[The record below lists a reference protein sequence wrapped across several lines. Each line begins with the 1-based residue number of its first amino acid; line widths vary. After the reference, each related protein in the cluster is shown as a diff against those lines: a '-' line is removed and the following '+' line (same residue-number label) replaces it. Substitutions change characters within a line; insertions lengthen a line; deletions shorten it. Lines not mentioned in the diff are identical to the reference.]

1 MNVDYE
7 IERSRATEPL
17 FFTAPHPEQ
26 MEPHQYQLA
35 GVEYAVARDHCLFG
49 DAPGLGKTAECIM
62 LGNAIEAKRT
72 LVVCPASLR
81 LNWEREIWAWSTIP
95 NVTTYPILKSKD
107 GVSHEHHYV
116 IISYSLLSNPS
127 ILNALMAVTWDHL
140 ILDEAHALKD
150 PHGNKRTQVLCAP
163 DLIPSVVGRITMA
176 SGTILPNQPIECY
189 NAIRLLDWSAID
201 EMSLHAFRQEFYTM
215 GEGFITVRGKS
226 QWSDKVRNVPRNLD
240 DLQRRLRSHV
250 MVRRLK
256 DQVLHELPPVQWN
269 LFPLA
274 LTAGIKRAL
283 KHPGWTEVEKLY
295 EMDEDMFD
303 GAAPIDGQIST
314 ARRELGEAAA
324 PAIADYIEDLLE
336 SGLGKVVVGAWH
348 HSVLDILRERLTK
361 HGLVYMDGSTSA
373 AKKQTAVD
381 EFQGNADIKLILGQ
395 LMPLGEGWTLT
406 AAQDCVIAEPDWVP
420 GKNEQFVD
428 RINRMGQEGDYTLAH
443 VPVVPNTL
451 SERILSRAI
460 GKAQNIYKALD
471 HQE

>member
-1 MNVDYE
+1 
-7 IERSRATEPL
+7 
-17 FFTAPHPEQ
+17 
-26 MEPHQYQLA
+26 
-35 GVEYAVARDHCLFG
+35 
-49 DAPGLGKTAECIM
+49 
-62 LGNAIEAKRT
+62 
-72 LVVCPASLR
+72 
-81 LNWEREIWAWSTIP
+81 
-95 NVTTYPILKSKD
+95 
-107 GVSHEHHYV
+107 
-116 IISYSLLSNPS
+116 
-127 ILNALMAVTWDHL
+127 
-140 ILDEAHALKD
+140 
-150 PHGNKRTQVLCAP
+150 
-163 DLIPSVVGRITMA
+163 
-176 SGTILPNQPIECY
+176 
-189 NAIRLLDWSAID
+189 
-201 EMSLHAFRQEFYTM
+201 
-215 GEGFITVRGKS
+215 
-226 QWSDKVRNVPRNLD
+226 
-240 DLQRRLRSHV
+240 